1 MRKTPLQIVKEKFG
15 GREKLVGELVGM
27 VDKMHGDDSDAS
39 VKSRLMGLSNQKLI
53 RLYTVEQKV
62 RERFGDKAKMITH
75 VMDARKKAG
84 LTADATLQ
92 TKLETY
98 SKAQLL
104 DMTRIN
110 FGTAAVKQTAEQRMA
125 SKRGKKQRAR
135 AKAKIGA

>member
-1 MRKTPLQIVKEKFG
+1 
-15 GREKLVGELVGM
+15 M
-27 VDKMHGDDSDAS
+27 VEKMHGDDSDAS

-104 DMTRIN
+104 DMTRMN
-110 FGTAAVKQTAEQRMA
+110 FGTAA
-125 SKRGKKQRAR
+125 
-135 AKAKIGA
+135 